1 MTDGFLN
8 LLKPPGMTSSDA
20 VVLVRRAFARG
31 TKVGHMGT
39 LDPRPRACSPSGSA
53 ARRAFLTM

>member
-31 TKVGHMGT
+31 TKVGHMA
-39 LDPRPRACSPSGSA
+39 DPRPRWPRACSPSGVGSGGA
-53 ARRAFLTM
+53 AL